1 MIEQEIAQFEK
12 YYDMIRTYLLTYSM
26 QLLAAIFIIVFGL
39 WLAKKLA
46 GATHTLMARHNIDIT
61 LTNFVSN
68 VVKVIVV
75 TMFIIIALG
84 KIGISVTPFVAAIG
98 AASLGAGLA
107 VQGMLSNYGA
117 GLALIA
123 TRPFVV
129 GDTISI
135 KGVSGQVKS
144 IELGHTILINEQKV
158 EITVPNKHIIGEVLH
173 NSFNYSHV
181 EGQIGIAYSASADTA
196 ISVIK
201 NILSNEDN
209 VAKDPAPQVGI
220 EEFADSS
227 VIISYRYWTPTIS
240 LIENKLNVNQ
250 AIYQAFKD
258 AHIEIPF
265 PQRVITIKSNA
276 SKLD

>member
-26 QLLAAIFIIVFGL
+26 QLLAAILIIAFGL

-46 GATHTLMARHNIDIT
+46 GATHTLLVRHNIDIT

-129 GDTISI
+129 GDTISV

-181 EGQIGIAYSASADTA
+181 EGQIGIAYSASATTA
-196 ISVIK
+196 ISVIE
-201 NILSNEDN
+201 NILRHDDN
-209 VAKDPAPQVGI
+209 VAQDPAPQVGI

-227 VIISYRYWTPTIS
+227 VTISYRYWTPTIS
-240 LIENKLNVNQ
+240 LIENKLTVNH
-250 AIYQAFKD
+250 AIYQGFKE
-258 AHIEIPF
+258 AQIEIPF